1 MCEIEVWRGVSYL
14 TLQVSN
20 KQPIE
25 DLTGFIRVTNILKG
39 FC

>member
-1 MCEIEVWRGVSYL
+1 MCGIDEWRVPYL

-25 DLTGFIRVTNILKG
+25 NLTGFIRVTNVLKG